1 MANRTAAVLTVSDG
15 VFHGTRNDDSGRV
28 LAEALTDA
36 GYQVVEREV
45 VQDDRVDIEPMLRS
59 LARSAALIVTT
70 GGTGLGPRDVTPEA
84 TLAVIDRQAPG
95 LAEQI
100 RADGRSKTPM
110 ASLSRGVTGVLG
122 SSLIVNVPG
131 SPRGAME
138 SLEVVLPVLGHALD
152 LISGDTEHTKGT
164 PEPAVHG
171 KAAAGHTHTHDH
183 SHHGSAHGEH
193 SHDEDEPDPEPPG
206 RRSSPPSGADP
217 AFDIAGVLAERIEQ
231 GEPTLLATAIRREGS
246 PPCSIGQK
254 MLLGP
259 SGPLAGTLGCSD
271 FDTAAAN
278 EAAGILDG
286 GESVLRTYKH
296 DLGTIEVH
304 LEPYSR
310 RPALVVLGA
319 TPVALWLLRWG
330 RDLGYEPVLVED
342 RAGWVTDGH
351 RSAAAAVVES
361 VESVGAAAEMDVVH
375 TDHESPKVAD
385 QVAGLVKHN
394 PRFVG
399 IIGSARHTGPHR
411 RRLAGIGMDEAQ
423 IDRIQS
429 PVGLDLGAK
438 TPQEI
443 ALSILAGLLRHRT
456 GRSGEWLD
464 KRYEQYEQGA
474 EAES

>member
-36 GYQVVEREV
+36 GYQIVERKV

-100 RADGRSKTPM
+100 RADGRAKTPM
-110 ASLSRGVTGVLG
+110 ASLSRGVTGVLAE
-122 SSLIVNVPG
+122 SLIVNVPG
-131 SPRGAME
+131 SPRGALE
-138 SLEVVLPVLGHALD
+138 SLEAVLPLLGHALD

-164 PEPAVHG
+164 PEPSANG
-171 KAAAGHTHTHDH
+171 KSAHDH
-183 SHHGSAHGEH
+183 SHDHGHPHEQSHAHSRDGKEVEH
-193 SHDEDEPDPEPPG
+193 ARTLGDDSETAG
-206 RRSSPPSGADP
+206 GAEP
-217 AFDIAGVLAERIEQ
+217 AFDIAGILAKRIEQ

-271 FDTAAAN
+271 FDTAAAG
-278 EAAGILDG
+278 EAARVLEG
-286 GESVLRTYKH
+286 GAPVLRTYEH

-304 LEPYSR
+304 LEPYTR
-310 RPALVVLGA
+310 RSALVVLGA
-319 TPVALWLLRWG
+319 TPVALWLLKWG
-330 RDLGYEPVLVED
+330 RDLGYEPILVED
-342 RAGWVTDGH
+342 RSGWVTDEH
-351 RSAAAAVVES
+351 RSAAVAVVES
-361 VESVGAAAEMDVVH
+361 VESVATAGEMDVVH

-385 QVAGLVKHN
+385 QVAGLMEHN

-411 RRLAGIGMDEAQ
+411 ERLAAIGMDETE

-429 PVGLDLGAK
+429 PVGLDLGAR

-443 ALSILAGLLRHRT
+443 ALSILAGLLRYRA
-456 GRSGEWLD
+456 GRSGDWLD
-464 KRYEQYEQGA
+464 QRYEQGA
-474 EAES
+474 KAES

>member
-1 MANRTAAVLTVSDG
+1 MSDG

-28 LAEALTDA
+28 LAGALEDA
-36 GYQVVEREV
+36 GYRIVERKV

-59 LARSAALIVTT
+59 LAGSAALIVTT

-100 RADGRSKTPM
+100 RADGRAKTPM

-122 SSLIVNVPG
+122 ESLIVNVPG
-131 SPRGAME
+131 SPRGALE
-138 SLEVVLPVLGHALD
+138 SLEVVLPLLGHALD
-152 LISGDTEHTKGT
+152 LICGHTEHTKGT
-164 PEPAVHG
+164 PEPSAQGKVHG
-171 KAAAGHTHTHDH
+171 HAHSHDH
-183 SHHGSAHGEH
+183 SHGH
-193 SHDEDEPDPEPPG
+193 SHDHKPSQPA
-206 RRSSPPSGADP
+206 PPSGELSSSSSSVGAGP
-217 AFDIAGVLAERIEQ
+217 GFDTAGVLAKRIEQ

-259 SGPLAGTLGCSD
+259 FGPLAGTLGCSD

-278 EAAGILDG
+278 EAARILDAG
-286 GESVLRTYKH
+286 APVLRTYTH
-296 DLGTIEVH
+296 DLGTVEVH
-304 LEPYSR
+304 LEPYTR

-342 RAGWVTDGH
+342 RAGWVTDEH
-351 RSAAAAVVES
+351 RSAAAAVADS
-361 VESVGAAAEMDVVH
+361 VESVAAASEMDVVH
-375 TDHESPKVAD
+375 TDHESPKVAE
-385 QVAGLVKHN
+385 QVGGLLKYG
-394 PRFVG
+394 PRFIG

-411 RRLAGIGMDEAQ
+411 KRLADIGVDEAE

-443 ALSILAGLLRHRT
+443 AVSILAGLLRNRT
-456 GRSGEWLD
+456 GRSGKWLD
-464 KRYEQYEQGA
+464 QRYEQGA
-474 EAES
+474 ESES